1 MLTSDEPRTDVLA
14 AERAHRLVRE
24 EVVAA
29 RSDPPAFGASR
40 SHAGYLRDV
49 AAPRSAAS
57 EQRPKGRTKTAT
69 ETTTLKVGDPAPDFT
84 LRAHDGR
91 TITLSALRGQR
102 VVVAFMA
109 FAFSGT

>member
-1 MLTSDEPRTDVLA
+1 MFSGHEPWSDMLA
-14 AERAHRLVRE
+14 AERAHRFVRE
-24 EVVAA
+24 EVTTA
-29 RSDPPAFGASR
+29 RCDPSAFGASR
-40 SHAGYLRDV
+40 SHAAYLRDV
-49 AAPRSAAS
+49 AD
-57 EQRPKGRTKTAT
+57 QRPKGRTKIAT
-69 ETTTLKVGDPAPDFT
+69 ETKTLKVGDPAPDFT

>member
-1 MLTSDEPRTDVLA
+1 MFAGHEPGTDVLA

-24 EVVAA
+24 EVAAA
-29 RSDPPAFGASR
+29 RGDPPAFGTSR

-49 AAPRSAAS
+49 AEQRPTAS
-57 EQRPKGRTKTAT
+57 EQRPKGRTKIAT
-69 ETTTLKVGDPAPDFT
+69 ETKTLRVGDPAPDFT

>member
-1 MLTSDEPRTDVLA
+1 MLSGHEPRPDVLP

-24 EVVAA
+24 EVATA
-29 RSDPPAFGASR
+29 CGDAPAFGSSR
-40 SHAGYLRDV
+40 SHAGILWAV
-49 AAPRSAAS
+49 ADDK
-57 EQRPKGRTKTAT
+57 RPKGRTKIAT
-69 ETTTLKVGDPAPDFT
+69 ETKTLKVGDPAPDFT

>member
-1 MLTSDEPRTDVLA
+1 MLAGHEPRPDVFST
-14 AERAHRLVRE
+14 ERADRRVRE
-24 EVVAA
+24 EIAAA
-29 RSDPPAFGASR
+29 RRDAAALGSSR
-40 SHAGYLRDV
+40 LHAGYLRDV
-49 AAPRSAAS
+49 PD
-57 EQRPKGRTKTAT
+57 ERPKGRTKIAT
-69 ETTTLKVGDPAPDFT
+69 ETKTLKVGDPAPDFT

>member
-1 MLTSDEPRTDVLA
+1 MLSSHETRPDVLA
-14 AERAHRLVRE
+14 AEGTHRLVRE
-24 EVVAA
+24 EVATA
-29 RSDPPAFGASR
+29 RGDPPALGASG

-49 AAPRSAAS
+49 ADP
-57 EQRPKGRTKTAT
+57 RPKGRTKIAT
-69 ETTTLKVGDPAPDFT
+69 ETTTLKVGDAAPDFT

-102 VVVAFMA
+102 VVIAFMA

>member
-1 MLTSDEPRTDVLA
+1 MFAGHEPGTDVLA
-14 AERAHRLVRE
+14 AERAHRVVCQE
-24 EVVAA
+24 VAA
-29 RSDPPAFGASR
+29 ARGDPPAFGTSR

-49 AAPRSAAS
+49 AEQRPTPS
-57 EQRPKGRTKTAT
+57 EQRPKGRTKIAT
-69 ETTTLKVGDPAPDFT
+69 ETKTLRVGDPAPDFA

>member
-1 MLTSDEPRTDVLA
+1 MLATERT
-14 AERAHRLVRE
+14 HRRVGE
-24 EVVAA
+24 EVATA
-29 RSDPPAFGASR
+29 RGDPPAFGSSR
-40 SHAGYLRDV
+40 LHAGYLRDV
-49 AAPRSAAS
+49 AETGPAAS
-57 EQRPKGRTKTAT
+57 EKRPKGRTKIAT
-69 ETTTLKVGDPAPDFT
+69 ETKTLKVGDPAPDFT

>member
-1 MLTSDEPRTDVLA
+1 MLAGHEPRTDVLA
-14 AERAHRLVRE
+14 AEWAHRRVRQE
-24 EVVAA
+24 ITAA
-29 RSDPPAFGASR
+29 RGDPPAFGASR

-49 AAPRSAAS
+49 AEQRPAAS
-57 EQRPKGRTKTAT
+57 EQRPKGRTKIAT
-69 ETTTLKVGDPAPDFT
+69 ETKTLKVGDPAPDFT